1 MTLDWISTAAVVV
14 VVVLSLHF
22 YTLFKLSNLRKAGVY
37 PKAGQA
43 SSADVERLVKSGFP
57 VLAIRC
63 YRELHGCSLRQ
74 ARAAVQALSSM
85 S

>member
-1 MTLDWISTAAVVV
+1 MTLVWIFTAAVVV
-14 VVVLSLHF
+14 VLAFHFYSLHQ
-22 YTLFKLSNLRKAGVY
+22 LSKLRRAGVY

-74 ARAAVQALSSM
+74 AREAVQVLSGKS
-85 S
+85 